1 MEVQLKMQEST
12 SDNSL
17 WIRMPE
23 LIVLGEDRVKTP
35 HAAHRLSF
43 LYFHLRG
50 CGLRGLHLADTG
62 VYKNGL
68 NLLRNHLIF
77 PQVGG
82 ESA

>member
-12 SDNSL
+12 SDNS
-17 WIRMPE
+17 
-23 LIVLGEDRVKTP
+23 
-35 HAAHRLSF
+35 
-43 LYFHLRG
+43 YFHLRG

-82 ESA
+82 ELA